1 MKHFNLNLSDK
12 SLEFL
17 KTNFYSS
24 NNKSFRSCSDDWHQL
39 GEWIDS
45 FYSGCR
51 FFGGT
56 YLDICAIAQLG
67 PTGAKYNVLD
77 GVLIRKYVDY
87 QTDQGI
93 YNDYFFLAE
102 NEAIAQVVENRL
114 AEDEPEV
121 YIKVLAG
128 LPTHIIDD
136 LVFRVGSRYVVRVR
150 DRALVS
156 LKNSPENTA

>member
-1 MKHFNLNLSDK
+1 MKPLNLNLSDE

-17 KTNFYSS
+17 KSNFYSS
-24 NNKSFRSCSDDWHQL
+24 NNKNFRSCGNVWYQL

-77 GVLIRKYVDY
+77 GVLVRKSVDY

-93 YNDYFFLAE
+93 YNDYLFLAE

-114 AEDEPEV
+114 AGKGPEV

-128 LPTHIIDD
+128 LPACMIDD
-136 LVFRVGSRYVVRVR
+136 LVFRVGSKYVVKVR

-156 LKNSPENTA
+156 LKNRPKNTA

>member
-1 MKHFNLNLSDK
+1 MKPLNLNLSDE

-24 NNKSFRSCSDDWHQL
+24 NNKSFGSCGNGWYRL
-39 GEWIDS
+39 IEWVDS
-45 FYSGCR
+45 FYSRCR
-51 FFGGT
+51 LFEGT

-67 PTGAKYNVLD
+67 PTGAKYNVLG
-77 GVLIRKYVDY
+77 GVLVRKSVDY

-102 NEAIAQVVENRL
+102 NKAIAQVVENRL
-114 AEDEPEV
+114 AGERPEV

-136 LVFRVGSRYVVRVR
+136 LVFRVGYKYVVRVR
-150 DRALVS
+150 DRNFIS
-156 LKNSPENTA
+156 LKNRPKNTA

>member
-1 MKHFNLNLSDK
+1 MKPLNLNLSDR

-17 KTNFYSS
+17 KTNFYSF
-24 NNKSFRSCSDDWHQL
+24 NNKSFGSCSNVWYRL
-39 GEWIDS
+39 IEWVDS

-77 GVLIRKYVDY
+77 GLLVRKSVDY

-114 AEDEPEV
+114 AGDGPEV

-128 LPTHIIDD
+128 LPTFMIDD
-136 LVFRVGSRYVVRVR
+136 LVFRVGSRYVVKVR
-150 DRALVS
+150 DRAFVS
-156 LKNSPENTA
+156 WKNRPEITA

>member
-1 MKHFNLNLSDK
+1 MKPLNLNLSDE

-24 NNKSFRSCSDDWHQL
+24 NNKSFRSCGNGWYRL
-39 GEWIDS
+39 IEWVDS
-45 FYSGCR
+45 FYSRCR
-51 FFGGT
+51 LFEGT
-56 YLDICAIAQLG
+56 YLDICAITQLG

-77 GVLIRKYVDY
+77 GVLVRKSVDY
-87 QTDQGI
+87 QMDQGI

-114 AEDEPEV
+114 AGDGPEG
-121 YIKVLAG
+121 YIKVLVG
-128 LPTHIIDD
+128 LPTHIMDE

-150 DRALVS
+150 DQALVS
-156 LKNSPENTA
+156 LKNRPKNTA

>member
-1 MKHFNLNLSDK
+1 MKHFNLNLSDE

-17 KTNFYSS
+17 KTNFYSC
-24 NNKSFRSCSDDWHQL
+24 NDKSFRSCSNVWYRL

-45 FYSGCR
+45 FYRRCR

-77 GVLIRKYVDY
+77 GLLVRKSVDY
-87 QTDQGI
+87 QMDQGI

-102 NEAIAQVVENRL
+102 NEAIAQIVETRS
-114 AEDEPEV
+114 AGDGPEV

-136 LVFRVGSRYVVRVR
+136 LVFRVGSRYVVKVR
-150 DRALVS
+150 DRAFVS
-156 LKNSPENTA
+156 LRNRPKNTA

>member
-1 MKHFNLNLSDK
+1 MKPLNLNLSDE

-24 NNKSFRSCSDDWHQL
+24 NNKSFGGCSDGWYWL
-39 GEWIDS
+39 GEWVDS

-51 FFGGT
+51 FCGGT
-56 YLDICAIAQLG
+56 YLNICAIAQLG

-77 GVLIRKYVDY
+77 GVLVRKSVDY
-87 QTDQGI
+87 QTTQGI

-114 AEDEPEV
+114 AGEGPEV

-128 LPTHIIDD
+128 LPACMIDD
-136 LVFRVGSRYVVRVR
+136 LVFRVGSKYVVKVR

-156 LKNSPENTA
+156 

>member
-1 MKHFNLNLSDK
+1 MEHFNLNLSDE

-24 NNKSFRSCSDDWHQL
+24 NNKSFRSCGNVWYRLGDWV
-39 GEWIDS
+39 DS

-51 FFGGT
+51 FFGGN

-77 GVLIRKYVDY
+77 GVLIGKSVDY

-102 NEAIAQVVENRL
+102 NEAIAQVVESRL
-114 AEDEPEV
+114 AGEGPEV

-156 LKNSPENTA
+156 LKNRPKNTA

>member
-1 MKHFNLNLSDK
+1 MKPLNLNLSDE

-17 KTNFYSS
+17 KNNFYSF
-24 NNKSFRSCSDDWHQL
+24 NNKSFGSCGNGWHQL

-77 GVLIRKYVDY
+77 GVLVRKSVDY

-93 YNDYFFLAE
+93 YNDYLFLAE

-114 AEDEPEV
+114 AGKGPEV

-128 LPTHIIDD
+128 LPACMIDD
-136 LVFRVGSRYVVRVR
+136 LVFRVGSKYVVKVR

-156 LKNSPENTA
+156 LKNRPKNTA

>member
-1 MKHFNLNLSDK
+1 MKPLNLNLSDK

-24 NNKSFRSCSDDWHQL
+24 NNKSFESCGNGWYLLS
-39 GEWIDS
+39 EWVDS

-51 FFGGT
+51 FFGST

-67 PTGAKYNVLD
+67 PTGAKYNVLN
-77 GVLIRKYVDY
+77 GVLVRKSVDY

-93 YNDYFFLAE
+93 YNNCFFLAE

-114 AEDEPEV
+114 AGDEPEV

-128 LPTHIIDD
+128 LPTHIMDE

-150 DRALVS
+150 DRTLVS
-156 LKNSPENTA
+156 LKNRPKNTA

>member
-1 MKHFNLNLSDK
+1 MKPLNLNLSDK

-24 NNKSFRSCSDDWHQL
+24 NNKSFESCGNGWYLLS
-39 GEWIDS
+39 EWVDS

-51 FFGGT
+51 FFGST

-77 GVLIRKYVDY
+77 GVLIRKSVDY

-114 AEDEPEV
+114 AGDGPEV
-121 YIKVLAG
+121 YIKVLVG
-128 LPTHIIDD
+128 LPTHIMDE

-150 DRALVS
+150 DQALVS
-156 LKNSPENTA
+156 LKNRPKNTA

>member
-1 MKHFNLNLSDK
+1 MKPLNLNLSDE

-24 NNKSFRSCSDDWHQL
+24 NNKSFRSCGNGWYRL
-39 GEWIDS
+39 IEWVDS
-45 FYSGCR
+45 FYSRCR
-51 FFGGT
+51 LFEGT
-56 YLDICAIAQLG
+56 YLDICAITQLG
-67 PTGAKYNVLD
+67 RSGAKYNVLD
-77 GVLIRKYVDY
+77 GVLVKKSVDY

-114 AEDEPEV
+114 AGDEPEV
-121 YIKVLAG
+121 YIKVLVG
-128 LPTHIIDD
+128 LPTHIMDE

-150 DRALVS
+150 DRNFIS
-156 LKNSPENTA
+156 LKNRPKNTA

>member
-1 MKHFNLNLSDK
+1 MKPLNLNLSDK

-24 NNKSFRSCSDDWHQL
+24 NNKSFESCGNGWYLLS
-39 GEWIDS
+39 EWVDS

-51 FFGGT
+51 FFGST

-77 GVLIRKYVDY
+77 GVLIRKSVDY

-114 AEDEPEV
+114 AGDGPEV

-136 LVFRVGSRYVVRVR
+136 LFFRVGYKYVVRVR
-150 DRALVS
+150 DQNFIS
-156 LKNSPENTA
+156 LKNRPKNTA

>member
-1 MKHFNLNLSDK
+1 MKPLNLNLSDE

-24 NNKSFRSCSDDWHQL
+24 NSKSFGGCSNGWYRL

-45 FYSGCR
+45 FYGGCR
-51 FFGGT
+51 FFGST
-56 YLDICAIAQLG
+56 YLDVCAIAQLG

-77 GVLIRKYVDY
+77 GVLVRKSVDY

-93 YNDYFFLAE
+93 YNDYLFLAE

-114 AEDEPEV
+114 AGDGPEV

-150 DRALVS
+150 DQALVS

>member
-1 MKHFNLNLSDK
+1 MKPLNLNLSDK

-24 NNKSFRSCSDDWHQL
+24 NNKSFESCGNGWYLLS
-39 GEWIDS
+39 EWVDS

-51 FFGGT
+51 FFGST

-77 GVLIRKYVDY
+77 GVLARKSVDY

-102 NEAIAQVVENRL
+102 NKAIAQVVENRL
-114 AEDEPEV
+114 AGEGPEV

-150 DRALVS
+150 DRTLVS
-156 LKNSPENTA
+156 LKNRSKNTA

>member
-77 GVLIRKYVDY
+77 GVLIRKSVDY

-93 YNDYFFLAE
+93 YNNYFFLAE

-114 AEDEPEV
+114 AGEGPEV

-128 LPTHIIDD
+128 LPACMIDD
-136 LVFRVGSRYVVRVR
+136 LVFRVGSKYVVKVR

-156 LKNSPENTA
+156 LKNSPKNTA